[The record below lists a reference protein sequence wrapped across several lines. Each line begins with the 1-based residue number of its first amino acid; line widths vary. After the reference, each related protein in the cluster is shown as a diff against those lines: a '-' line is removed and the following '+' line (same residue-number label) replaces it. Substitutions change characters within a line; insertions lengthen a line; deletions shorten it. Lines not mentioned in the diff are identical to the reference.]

1 MSSDGSVSAS
11 TPQKKQ
17 RVDVVNRG
25 FDNIIDFTTSSDLQY
40 IHDTC
45 VGKLELTS
53 FVASML
59 RDGVIHNAFER
70 KRQSSLVVTHGSKID
85 PRVKPFKLM
94 PKALCKQ
101 FLEELTQKSFNVN
114 SGEEPITTEAFRRA
128 VVVALRVTKD
138 TQLPR
143 KHAFPEYYS
152 PMLCVLHARAL
163 DVDAAA
169 RVQSLSVHNIDVF
182 GVYRHALGGDKRK
195 VESLYAPYKL
205 ITLRF
210 DEDSLTGD
218 AVCLIHDNDSQ
229 YEATIECVTTGSKQ
243 NLWQL
248 FSKQYLGVNVP
259 ADNEWFEYVHAAD
272 GLRQIQPAVAI
283 RDQASDESDEL
294 ADSIDPAV
302 PTRAT
307 SEVPLPPS

>member
-1 MSSDGSVSAS
+1 
-11 TPQKKQ
+11 
-17 RVDVVNRG
+17 
-25 FDNIIDFTTSSDLQY
+25 LQY
-40 IHDTC
+40 IHDKC
-45 VGKLELTS
+45 IGKPELTS

-59 RDGVIHNAFER
+59 RDGVVQHAFDR
-70 KRQSSLVVTHGSKID
+70 KKQSSLVVTLGCKLG
-85 PRVKPFKLM
+85 PRVKRFKLL
-94 PKALCKQ
+94 PKALRKQ
-101 FLEELTQKSFNVN
+101 FIEELIDKSFNVN

-128 VVVALRVTKD
+128 VVVALRVTKE

-169 RVQSLSVHNIDVF
+169 RVQSLSVHNIEVF
-182 GVYRHALGGDKRK
+182 GVYCHALGGDKRE
-195 VESLYAPYKL
+195 VECLCAPSKP

-210 DEDSLTGD
+210 DEDSYSDD
-218 AVCLIHDNDSQ
+218 AEYLIHDNDSQ
-229 YEATIECVTTGSKQ
+229 YEAVVECVTTGSKQ

-248 FSKQYLGVNVP
+248 FSKQYLDVNAP

-272 GLRQIQPAVAI
+272 GLRQVQPAVAI
-283 RDQASDESDEL
+283 KNQASGDSDEVE
-294 ADSIDPAV
+294 DSIDPAV
-302 PTRAT
+302 PTSAT

>member
-25 FDNIIDFTTSSDLQY
+25 FDNIIDFTTSSDLQH
-40 IHDTC
+40 IHDKC
-45 VGKLELTS
+45 IGKLELTS

-59 RDGVIHNAFER
+59 RDGVIQNAFER
-70 KRQSSLVVTHGSKID
+70 KKQSSLVVTLGCKLG
-85 PRVKPFKLM
+85 PRVKRFKLL

-101 FLEELTQKSFNVN
+101 FIEELIEKSFNVN

-128 VVVALRVTKD
+128 VVVALRVTKE

-143 KHAFPEYYS
+143 KHAFHEYFS
-152 PMLCVLHARAL
+152 PMLCVFHARAL

-169 RVQSLSVHNIDVF
+169 RVRSLSVHNIEVF

-195 VESLYAPYKL
+195 VESLYAPSKL

-210 DEDSLTGD
+210 DEDSFTDD
-218 AVCLIHDNDSQ
+218 AVYLIHDNDSQ

-248 FSKQYLGVNVP
+248 FSKQYPDVDVP

-272 GLRQIQPAVAI
+272 GLRQAQPAVAI
-283 RDQASDESDEL
+283 KDQASGDTDEFE
-294 ADSIDPAV
+294 DSIDPAV
-302 PTRAT
+302 PTSAT